1 MASMEL
7 VLGWLFIGSLAYI
20 LGVYTTVP
28 AKAKY
33 GARRGAGGAK
43 RVLTL
48 QRIGIPVGFLGG
60 LAIGPGL
67 IAVVAGAFGG
77 LLGGFAG
84 GIALSG
90 IGLTNQQLAAAGF
103 VAVVTFVVLS
113 GVANREED
121 DD

>member
-7 VLGWLFIGSLAYI
+7 VLGWLFIGSLAYV

-33 GARRGAGGAK
+33 GAKRAGGGAK

-48 QRIGIPVGFLGG
+48 ERLGIPVGFLGG
-60 LAIGPGL
+60 LAIGPGV
-67 IAVVAGAFGG
+67 IAVLAGAFGG

-84 GIALSG
+84 GIALG
-90 IGLTNQQLAAAGF
+90 GLGLTNQELAAAGL

-113 GVANREED
+113 GATQED